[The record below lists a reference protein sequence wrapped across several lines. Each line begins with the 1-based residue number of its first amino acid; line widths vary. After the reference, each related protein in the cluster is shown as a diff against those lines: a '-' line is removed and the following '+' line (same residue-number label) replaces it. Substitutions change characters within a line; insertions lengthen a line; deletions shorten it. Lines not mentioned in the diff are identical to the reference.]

1 MYYKENEIKEY
12 AIETIKERLEYDKDY
27 LDQDWSEIHH
37 DLFNTDYYIIGTYEA
52 KKWLDNKSFDV
63 IGYIKD
69 YENEIFGEVTT
80 DLSSPESV
88 VNMYT
93 YIIWEELLEEEIK
106 EFKFNRFDSV

>member
-1 MYYKENEIKEY
+1 MDYKKAEIKEY
-12 AIETIKERLEYDKDY
+12 IQERLNEAYEYDKEY
-27 LDQDWSEIHH
+27 LNKDTYDIHH

-93 YIIWEELLEEEIK
+93 YIIGEQLLEEEIK